1 MKYVVGVYR
10 LFIAFLCLAWTS
22 VAWGEPSYW
31 VFFTY
36 QANFILGLVMAWAGI
51 ACLIDGKQP
60 PAWLKGVLTLYIL
73 ITGIV
78 GAFLLPPGDPAKVKY
93 VFGIVTGTI
102 LHKVVP
108 VLALV
113 DFVLFDAHRRF
124 KWHYVFSWLVY
135 FPIYLAFVLIRA
147 GLWPNAGPADD
158 GSSYPYGF
166 IDLAKIGWRQF
177 GINIAMYL
185 ASFAV
190 LAFVLFLLDRV
201 LPKKPLVR

>member
-1 MKYVVGVYR
+1 MKYAVGIYR
-10 LFIAFLCLAWTS
+10 LLIAFLCLAWTS
-22 VAWGEPSYW
+22 VAWGEPDYW

-36 QANFILGLVMAWAGI
+36 QTNFVLGLVMAWAGI
-51 ACLIDGKQP
+51 ARLIDGKQP

-78 GAFLLPPGDPAKVKY
+78 GAFILPPGDPAKAKY
-93 VFGIVTGTI
+93 VFGVVTAPV

-108 VLALV
+108 VLALL

-124 KWHYVFSWLVY
+124 KWHYVFSWLIY
-135 FPIYLAFVLIRA
+135 FPIYIAFVLIRA

-166 IDLAKIGWRQF
+166 IDVSKIGWRQF
-177 GINIAMYL
+177 GVNIVTYL
-185 ASFAV
+185 AAFAV
-190 LAFVLFLLDRV
+190 LAFVVFLVDRA
-201 LPKKPLVR
+201 LPKKPLLK